1 MDMPVFVPVKALK
14 KMATDNLAQF
24 NREVT
29 QFARSIPGKVTVM
42 QKKIVLEAL
51 LRLVEKT
58 PVDTGRA
65 RGNWQAT
72 IGSPAEGQVGGDWP
86 KTGGPPKTE
95 RPPLRP
101 EDKQVIAKGLA
112 AIAGLPPFQVVWIS
126 NNIDYIEELEHGHS
140 GQSPEGMLAITIEEL
155 RNMFTVS
162 E

>member
-65 RGNWQAT
+65 RGNWQVT
-72 IGSPAEGQVGGDWP
+72 IGSPAEGQFDQTDKEGGD
-86 KTGGPPKTE
+86 T
-95 RPPLRP
+95 
-101 EDKQVIAKGLA
+101 IAKGLA
-112 AIAGLPPFQVVWIS
+112 ALAGLPDMQVVWIS